1 MNNEC
6 HVIASAVAI
15 ITVSPALSHDEEH
28 SHREPGTAKL
38 GTVKFP
44 SSCTPA
50 AQPQFGNA
58 LTMLHSFF
66 YPATL
71 QALYPDDS
79 EAAIFCAPALNETA
93 LPSGKS
99 YVKQR
104 KAAAI
109 LEKIAQLPRLLNRA
123 ATSSWRTSM
132 LNPADRCVLRSPIA
146 CAFIFVSGSL
156 FSNNTH
162 REKIHDSCQR

>member
-15 ITVSPALSHDEEH
+15 IAVSPALSHDEEH
-28 SHREPGTAKL
+28 SHGEPGTAKL

-58 LTMLHSFF
+58 LAILHSFF

-71 QALYPDDS
+71 KAF
-79 EAAIFCAPALNETA
+79 EAVTQTDPQCAIAYWGLAIAQCSNPLVGPFNEAA
-93 LPSGKS
+93 LPSDKT
-99 YVKQR
+99 YVKQL

-132 LNPADRCVLRSPIA
+132 LNPADRCVLRTPIA
-146 CAFIFVSGSL
+146 
-156 FSNNTH
+156 
-162 REKIHDSCQR
+162 